1 VRLLYVEDD
10 RVNAILFEQLCLQDP
25 GLEVR
30 CADSGAD
37 AFALVADW
45 QPDVLVLDLHLPD
58 TDGFALLAK
67 LRDRPALRAA
77 PAFLC
82 TAEDTADV
90 LERALASGFDGCWA
104 KPIEFRA
111 MRAALGRLGRAD

>member
-1 VRLLYVEDD
+1 MRLLYVEDD
-10 RVNAILFEQLCLQDP
+10 RVNAILFEQLCLQEP
-25 GLEVR
+25 ALEVR

-58 TDGFALLAK
+58 IDGFALLAK
-67 LRDRPALRAA
+67 LRGRPTLHAA

-82 TAEDTADV
+82 TAEESDDV
-90 LERALASGFDGCWA
+90 LERALASGFDGCWT
-104 KPIEFRA
+104 KPVDVRA
-111 MRAALGRLGRAD
+111 MRAALERFGRSQ